1 MGLTTRCKW
10 AAGVLKSHFQELK
23 DFYEIKNS
31 QMDKSYYSV
40 SINFTNVTNGS
51 ISSLEY
57 YPSKVGIVQKVALA
71 SLFLSKYSVYAI
83 GSHSNLVSLVLNGA
97 SWAVRHFVTAW
108 GWIDYISR
116 LLNIFWLASLRDK
129 RHKWNDLSEFEVSD
143 PNSILA
149 TQVLIK
155 LDLQK
160 DFGLLMKPSSYPGW
174 LPTKKTNCHQ
184 ISPIVTIHMSSSRT
198 HGSRP
203 DDRLNLVIKWGK
215 IMVLFKDLNFITR

>member
-1 MGLTTRCKW
+1 MFIWLNRI
-10 AAGVLKSHFQELK
+10 LIL
-23 DFYEIKNS
+23 
-31 QMDKSYYSV
+31 
-40 SINFTNVTNGS
+40 
-51 ISSLEY
+51 
-57 YPSKVGIVQKVALA
+57 YP
-71 SLFLSKYSVYAI
+71 
-83 GSHSNLVSLVLNGA
+83 LNGA
-97 SWAVRHFVTAW
+97 SWAVENFVTAW

-174 LPTKKTNCHQ
+174 LPTKKKNKLSLNITKYHWQ
-184 ISPIVTIHMSSSRT
+184 SVTIHLSPRQT
-198 HGSRP
+198 HGFEPVDRP
-203 DDRLNLVIKWGK
+203 NLVMKWGK
-215 IMVLFKDLNFITR
+215 IIVVFKDLNFITR

>member
-1 MGLTTRCKW
+1 MRINNCLNI
-10 AAGVLKSHFQELK
+10 VLF
-23 DFYEIKNS
+23 
-31 QMDKSYYSV
+31 
-40 SINFTNVTNGS
+40 
-51 ISSLEY
+51 ISLNRILIL
-57 YPSKVGIVQKVALA
+57 YP
-71 SLFLSKYSVYAI
+71 
-83 GSHSNLVSLVLNGA
+83 LNGA
-97 SWAVRHFVTAW
+97 SWAVENFVTAW

-174 LPTKKTNCHQ
+174 LPTKKKQ
-184 ISPIVTIHMSSSRT
+184 IVTKYRQLSVTVCHHSCVT
-198 HGSRP
+198 QTNP
-203 DDRLNLVIKWGK
+203 LVWIRRY
-215 IMVLFKDLNFITR
+215 M